1 MRALAPGRE
10 GRAFYRHAA
19 QGSDTRGA
27 PRPAF
32 FRVRGRAA
40 AALPGIRP
48 RMSHAAL
55 PPLPSDDAHPS
66 ACENCGTPLHG
77 DFCHACG
84 QSTHS
89 PVRNVAHAVEE
100 VFESFWHLDGRIFR
114 TVRDLFVPGRIA
126 NRYLGGHRVRYVAPM
141 RLFVILT
148 LLTFFVAKFV
158 VQDAMQDLQPGPMVR
173 TDDVTAEF
181 SQAQTVDAVR
191 TMRDDAL
198 AGIAE
203 TRRTLGALP
212 GVTPQLD
219 IAAADVRAQADTRI
233 AELAPDGDE
242 ASAVASETAAP
253 VESATTAAS
262 SETDPASKRPPTIG
276 GPIGERIERN
286 VMRLREDPRLYARA
300 VLGVAPTAL
309 FILVPL
315 FAVLLK
321 VLYLFQRRLY
331 LEHVVV
337 GLYSHA
343 ALMLGLL
350 LIFCGALVTPWLATH
365 AAWTTGLV
373 GFAQSL
379 LLWAMPV
386 YLLLMQKRVY
396 GQSWPWTLTKFA
408 VIGVLYFA
416 LFLSV
421 AIPMA
426 GYALYAL

>member
-1 MRALAPGRE
+1 
-10 GRAFYRHAA
+10 
-19 QGSDTRGA
+19 
-27 PRPAF
+27 
-32 FRVRGRAA
+32 
-40 AALPGIRP
+40 
-48 RMSHAAL
+48 MSHAAL

-66 ACENCGTPLHG
+66 ACENCGTPLQG

-114 TVRDLFVPGRIA
+114 TLRDLFVPGRIA

-158 VQDAMQDLQPGPMVR
+158 VQDAMQDVQPGQMVR
-173 TDDVTAEF
+173 TDDVATEF
-181 SQAQTVDAVR
+181 SQAQTVDEVR

-203 TRRTLGALP
+203 TRRTVGALP
-212 GVTPQLD
+212 GVSPQLD
-219 IAAADVRAQADTRI
+219 VAAAEVRAQAQARI
-233 AELAPDGDE
+233 AALAPDG
-242 ASAVASETAAP
+242 AAP
-253 VESATTAAS
+253 TAPDAAPGAATLDTGPQAATTPAPDDADAS
-262 SETDPASKRPPTIG
+262 TSGPPTIG

-286 VMRLREDPRLYARA
+286 IERFNNDPQIFVRA
-300 VLGVAPTAL
+300 LFGVAPTAL

-321 VLYLFQRRLY
+321 LLYLFQGRLY

-343 ALMLGLL
+343 ALMLALL
-350 LIFCGALVTPWLATH
+350 LVLCGALASPWLATH
-365 AAWTTGLV
+365 AAWSTGIV
-373 GFAQSL
+373 GVAQIL

-396 GQSWPWTLTKFA
+396 GQSWPWTLVKFA
-408 VIGVLYFA
+408 IIGMAYFA

>member
-1 MRALAPGRE
+1 
-10 GRAFYRHAA
+10 
-19 QGSDTRGA
+19 
-27 PRPAF
+27 
-32 FRVRGRAA
+32 
-40 AALPGIRP
+40 
-48 RMSHAAL
+48 MSHAAL

-66 ACENCGTPLHG
+66 ACENCGTPLQG

-114 TVRDLFVPGRIA
+114 TLRDLFVPGRIA

-158 VQDAMQDLQPGPMVR
+158 VQDAMQDVQPGQMVR
-173 TDDVTAEF
+173 TDDVATEF
-181 SQAQTVDAVR
+181 AQARTVDEVR

-203 TRRTLGALP
+203 TRRTVGALP
-212 GVTPQLD
+212 GVSPQLD
-219 IAAADVRAQADTRI
+219 IAAAEVRAHADTRI
-233 AELAPDGDE
+233 AALAPEGTALTGMDAVSADSAAAGD
-242 ASAVASETAAP
+242 TQAA
-253 VESATTAAS
+253 AT
-262 SETDPASKRPPTIG
+262 PASDDVDMPMSGPPTIG

-286 VMRLREDPRLYARA
+286 IERFNNDPQIFVRA
-300 VLGVAPTAL
+300 LFGVAPTAL

-321 VLYLFQRRLY
+321 LLYLFRGRLY

-343 ALMLGLL
+343 ALMLALL
-350 LIFCGALVTPWLATH
+350 LVLCGALASPWLATH
-365 AAWTTGLV
+365 AAWSTGIL
-373 GFAQSL
+373 GFAQIL

-396 GQSWPWTLTKFA
+396 GQSWPWTLVKFA
-408 VIGVLYFA
+408 IIGMAYFA

>member
-1 MRALAPGRE
+1 
-10 GRAFYRHAA
+10 
-19 QGSDTRGA
+19 
-27 PRPAF
+27 
-32 FRVRGRAA
+32 
-40 AALPGIRP
+40 
-48 RMSHAAL
+48 MSHAAL
-55 PPLPSDDAHPS
+55 PPAAETPP
-66 ACENCGTPLHG
+66 ACENCGTPLQGHY
-77 DFCHACG
+77 CHACG

-89 PVRNVAHAVEE
+89 PVRHVGHAVEE

-158 VQDAMQDLQPGPMVR
+158 VQDAMQGIEPGQMVR
-173 TDDVTAEF
+173 TDDVAAGF
-181 SQAQTVDAVR
+181 SQARTADDVR
-191 TMRDDAL
+191 ALRDEAL

-203 TRRTLGALP
+203 TRRTVGAVP
-212 GVTPQLD
+212 GVSPQLE
-219 IAAADVRAQADTRI
+219 IAAAEIRAHAGKRI
-233 AELAPDGDE
+233 AELAPEGTGVDAGDTDR
-242 ASAVASETAAP
+242 SADAQDLDTSAADA
-253 VESATTAAS
+253 ATGRAAGR
-262 SETDPASKRPPTIG
+262 APPTVG

-286 VMRLREDPRLYARA
+286 LMRLRDEPQLYARA
-300 VLGVAPTAL
+300 VLAVAPTAL

-321 VLYLFQRRLY
+321 LLYLFQGRLY

-350 LIFCGALVTPWLATH
+350 LVFCSALAAPWLTAH
-365 AAWTTGLV
+365 AAWAAGTL
-373 GFAQSL
+373 GFLQSL

-386 YLLLMQKRVY
+386 YLLVMQKRVY
-396 GQSWPWTLTKFA
+396 GQSWPRTLLKFA
-408 VIGVLYFA
+408 VLGMLYFA

>member
-1 MRALAPGRE
+1 
-10 GRAFYRHAA
+10 
-19 QGSDTRGA
+19 
-27 PRPAF
+27 
-32 FRVRGRAA
+32 
-40 AALPGIRP
+40 
-48 RMSHAAL
+48 MSHAAL

-66 ACENCGTPLHG
+66 ACENCGTPLQG

-114 TVRDLFVPGRIA
+114 TLRDLFVPGRIA

-158 VQDAMQDLQPGPMVR
+158 VQDAMQDVQPGQMVR
-173 TDDVTAEF
+173 TDDVAIEF
-181 SQAQTVDAVR
+181 AQARTVDEVR

-203 TRRTLGALP
+203 TRRTVGALP

-219 IAAADVRAQADTRI
+219 IAAADVRAHAEERI
-233 AELAPDGDE
+233 AALAPDG
-242 ASAVASETAAP
+242 AALTGTAA
-253 VESATTAAS
+253 VSADGAAAGG
-262 SETDPASKRPPTIG
+262 TQAAATPASDDVDMPMPGPPTIG

-286 VMRLREDPRLYARA
+286 IERFNNDPQIFVRA
-300 VLGVAPTAL
+300 LFGVAPTAL

-321 VLYLFQRRLY
+321 LLYLFRGRLY

-343 ALMLGLL
+343 ALMLALL
-350 LIFCGALVTPWLATH
+350 LVLCGALASPWLATH
-365 AAWTTGLV
+365 AAWSTGIV
-373 GFAQSL
+373 GFAQIL

-396 GQSWPWTLTKFA
+396 GQSWPWTLVKFA
-408 VIGVLYFA
+408 IIGMAYFA

>member
-1 MRALAPGRE
+1 
-10 GRAFYRHAA
+10 
-19 QGSDTRGA
+19 
-27 PRPAF
+27 
-32 FRVRGRAA
+32 
-40 AALPGIRP
+40 
-48 RMSHAAL
+48 MSHAAQ
-55 PPLPSDDAHPS
+55 PPLPSDDAHPP
-66 ACENCGTPLHG
+66 ACENCGTPLQG

-89 PVRNVAHAVEE
+89 PVRHVGHAVEE

-126 NRYLGGHRVRYVAPM
+126 KRYLGGHRVRYVAPM

-158 VQDAMQDLQPGPMVR
+158 VQDAMQALTPGQVR
-173 TDDVTAEF
+173 TGDIAAEF
-181 SQAQTVDAVR
+181 SRAQTVDDVR
-191 TMRDDAL
+191 AMRDEML
-198 AGIAE
+198 VGLAE
-203 TRRTLGALP
+203 TRRTVGALP
-212 GVTPQLD
+212 GVSPQLD
-219 IAAADVRAQADTRI
+219 IAETDVRAQAHDRI
-233 AELAPDGDE
+233 AELATDAASADPGGAPADE
-242 ASAVASETAAP
+242 AAPPLDPRAAGTETRTAP
-253 VESATTAAS
+253 HV
-262 SETDPASKRPPTIG
+262 PPTIG
-276 GPIGERIERN
+276 GPVGERIERN
-286 VMRLREDPRLYARA
+286 VMRLRDDPQAYARA

-321 VLYLFQRRLY
+321 LLYLFQGRLY

-350 LIFCGALVTPWLATH
+350 LVFCGALAAPWLATH
-365 AAWTTGLV
+365 ATWAAGIV
-373 GFAQSL
+373 GVAQIA

-396 GQSWPWTLTKFA
+396 GQSWPWTLVKFA
-408 VIGVLYFA
+408 VIGMAYFA